1 MNSEIELKFYA
12 PDGCVGELQQILETF
27 SVLQHEERHLRS
39 VYFDT
44 AERHLKQWRMGLRI
58 RTGDE
63 QNVQTI
69 KTAGRNIGGLHE
81 RPEYNQVIE
90 GHSPQLAR
98 FEQLSWPDDIELD
111 ALEKQLIPI
120 FVTDFSRTTW
130 LVDLDNETL
139 IEVALDCGFLQSDE
153 KQEPIQEIELEL
165 VKGDIAQLF
174 FLANRLTEL
183 PGLQLSSS
191 SKAKR
196 GYALADQT
204 PHEQPSLLRFVP
216 LSADMSVPEA
226 FIKSLE
232 YAMHHWQ
239 CHQQLYMQ
247 SHDLD
252 ALLQLKQASM
262 LMHQIFNVYQNF
274 VEFNCPWHSELLWWV
289 RQLSWLEEELSIEK
303 LLDQHS
309 AFIRKLNHR
318 RTFSRQ
324 LEDRL
329 NQLPSV
335 DEVLELLGSPRYN
348 RLMVDM
354 VSWLYQGE
362 RVAPLQDIELLDFA
376 KQALELSWQ
385 ELRESEF
392 GSESMSFEQYA
403 RMSGRLRRNLMV
415 GNCLGDLFVAEE
427 RDDFRLLWLDIL
439 GGIDDLKLLEPIAE
453 LIDERDGDDE
463 DIRQARKWLQRKRES
478 ITDAIEFTRIEALA
492 RTDYWHRE

>member
-12 PDGCVGELQQILETF
+12 PDGCVGELQQILEKF

-44 AERHLKQWRMGLRI
+44 AERHLKKWRMGLRI
-58 RTGDE
+58 RAGDE

-90 GHSPQLAR
+90 GNHPQLAR

-111 ALEKQLIPI
+111 ALEQQLIPI

-139 IEVALDCGFLQSDE
+139 IEVALDCGFLQSGE

-174 FLANRLTEL
+174 YLAGRLTEL
-183 PGLQLSSS
+183 SGLQLSSS

-204 PHEQPSLLRFVP
+204 PHEQPSLLHFVP
-216 LSADMSVPEA
+216 LSADMSIPEA
-226 FIKSLE
+226 FIQSLE

-239 CHQQLYMQ
+239 YHQQLYIQ
-247 SHDLD
+247 SHDLK
-252 ALLQLKQASM
+252 ALIQLKQASM
-262 LMHQIFNVYQNF
+262 LMHQVFNIYQD
-274 VEFNCPWHSELLWWV
+274 VVDFNCPWHAELLWWL
-289 RQLSWLEEELSIEK
+289 RQLSWLEEALSIEK
-303 LLDQHS
+303 LLDQHG
-309 AFIRKLNHR
+309 AFIRKLNNR
-318 RTFSRQ
+318 RTLSRQ

-329 NQLPSV
+329 KQLP
-335 DEVLELLGSPRYN
+335 DADDVLKLLSSPRYN
-348 RLMVDM
+348 RLMVDI

-362 RVAPLQDIELLDFA
+362 RVSSVQQIELLDFA
-376 KQALELSWQ
+376 EQALELSWQ
-385 ELRESEF
+385 ELRNSDF
-392 GSESMSFEQYA
+392 GSESISFEQYT

-415 GNCLGDLFVAEE
+415 GNCLGDLFLAEE

-439 GGIDDLKLLEPIAE
+439 GGVDDLQLLEPIAE
-453 LIDERDGDDE
+453 LIEESDDDDE
-463 DIRQARKWLQRKRES
+463 DIRQVCKWLHRKRES